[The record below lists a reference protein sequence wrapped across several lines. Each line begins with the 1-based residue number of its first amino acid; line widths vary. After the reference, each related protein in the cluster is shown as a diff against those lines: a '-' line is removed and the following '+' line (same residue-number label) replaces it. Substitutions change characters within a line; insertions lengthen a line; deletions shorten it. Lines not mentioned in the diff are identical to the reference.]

1 MNNFEDEQNQT
12 EKNLNKFLQNFENL
26 FSEFETLN
34 NAIKSKKTKKKKNE
48 QTKEQIIKENNNN
61 YNQQIQ
67 NNQLNNFFNNQTYHK
82 DNLILLSN
90 KQEFNEDK
98 SYQKLVNLLIEEND
112 SIPDVRFIKNNSD
125 DYLLLQLF
133 TSFSLMSRKIY
144 LNNNNKNN
152 KINKYKS
159 FINEINNYKF
169 NKNSPLNNDDLN
181 FFNANLISIEDIYPE
196 NKEKIQFEINLN
208 KELNK
213 EINNL
218 NNDNNNIN
226 NNNEN
231 ININLNSIKNYKLCK
246 GEKFCVNS
254 KLKNIKEKNL
264 KILKSKKYNLN
275 KIFDMDDLIFEGM
288 NKNEIEDLLYKI
300 YNEKNIYNE
309 YDFSENSE
317 KYYENLTKNE
327 FNYKNDDDFD
337 NNNK

>member
-12 EKNLNKFLQNFENL
+12 EKNMNKFLQNFEIL

-34 NAIKSKKTKKKKNE
+34 NAIKSKKTKKKKKE

-90 KQEFNEDK
+90 KQEFNVDK
-98 SYQKLVNLLIEEND
+98 SYQKLLNLLIEEND

-213 EINNL
+213 EINNF
-218 NNDNNNIN
+218 NNENNNNNIN

-231 ININLNSIKNYKLCK
+231 ININLNSLKNYKLCK
-246 GEKFCVNS
+246 GEKFFVDS
-254 KLKNIKEKNL
+254 KLKDIKEKNL
-264 KILKSKKYNLN
+264 KFMKSKKYNLL
-275 KIFDMDDLIFEGM
+275 KIFDYEW
-288 NKNEIEDLLYKI
+288 DLLFVKTHKQFSRIHIPLLKKDLHKYI
-300 YNEKNIYNE
+300 YFVIKLYFYQN
-309 YDFSENSE
+309 
-317 KYYENLTKNE
+317 KY
-327 FNYKNDDDFD
+327 F
-337 NNNK
+337 